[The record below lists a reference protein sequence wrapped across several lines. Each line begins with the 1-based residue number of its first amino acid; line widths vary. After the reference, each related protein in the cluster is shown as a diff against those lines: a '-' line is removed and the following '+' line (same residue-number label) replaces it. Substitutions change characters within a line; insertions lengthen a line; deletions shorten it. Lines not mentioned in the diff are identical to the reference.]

1 MALPAPSV
9 FPSSSSSSSASH
21 PFGWFH
27 PGTNRTD
34 SRGLPLFLDGPR
46 AGFVLDEVRSSVV
59 QTRGSGC
66 RGSSKH
72 RRRARSWAGARQRV
86 EASDQG
92 ERRQAKEAPSVAGG
106 MRVQLPP
113 HFRVPHGENG
123 CRRTVS
129 KLDFRERR
137 TVAEATAFGRAAG
150 PSRNGADILCRHL
163 GPRQGCPAR
172 SRAGPR
178 TWFVGF
184 VMCRST
190 GHSLSAKPSQVRSP
204 IRASVPRADGG
215 CATSVSEIR
224 RRPGLWR
231 SIATVTGHPKPRL
244 SR

>member
-92 ERRQAKEAPSVAGG
+92 ERRQAKEAPSVAGACG
-106 MRVQLPP
+106 CNC
-113 HFRVPHGENG
+113 HHTSGFRMA
-123 CRRTVS
+123 RTVVDGRS
-129 KLDFRERR
+129 RSWTFESVELSQKQPLSGVQRDRREMALTSCVDTLDP
-137 TVAEATAFGRAAG
+137 GRAV
-150 PSRNGADILCRHL
+150 RH
-163 GPRQGCPAR
+163 A
-172 SRAGPR
+172 
-178 TWFVGF
+178 VG
-184 VMCRST
+184 RDLEHGSW
-190 GHSLSAKPSQVRSP
+190 GS
-204 IRASVPRADGG
+204 
-215 CATSVSEIR
+215 
-224 RRPGLWR
+224 
-231 SIATVTGHPKPRL
+231 
-244 SR
+244 